1 MSRLFERELDV
12 KDARDAMMKGRRV
25 FCQDESGM
33 ILEVSMIC
41 KSGEAFAGGD
51 LFFPVRYFVTEI
63 A

>member
-1 MSRLFERELDV
+1 MSRFFERDIDV
-12 KDARDAMMKGRRV
+12 KDAREAMMKGRIV

-51 LFFPVRYFVTEI
+51 LFIPVRYFVTEI